1 MEGSGSQERSND
13 LVMVGDA
20 IDDKDNPIV
29 ALEPDENLK
38 QGSAFMGSK
47 KAGTSVGPGDGSL
60 QEGVDATV
68 SGQQTLPSL
77 YMQEKIYMYSK
88 DQEALLKA
96 EEHHIVKTKDFNVYG
111 RLREEQPKV
120 KSLAKSSAQPE
131 LNEKFITTECI
142 TDRRVKISSMAPR
155 YYVNAPS
162 VNDVRKQG
170 QHQMILSAINKKQ
183 TFAELIN
190 QANSMVTGV
199 LHDNLKRSLNVMPAS
214 VTFGA
219 LRAGTHNEIVVT
231 LKNEDSIAQRVTIK
245 PTMDKRISVRQEE
258 YGIIAPGMIKKVIVS
273 IRVAEDEPNL
283 PATVKDT
290 ITIVSKH
297 DVFKLPVT
305 ATLMSFDQ
313 FAEENKQNL
322 ETVGRPIQNS
332 RVRERLQ
339 RALQESRQSQRSD
352 GPELLTKKPQDGGGE
367 DGEDPILAE
376 VRRQQKARDEAGGA
390 ADGSGS
396 R

>member
-390 ADGSGS
+390 VDGSGS

>member
-111 RLREEQPKV
+111 RLREEQLRV